1 MHTEERS
8 EWLKVLGATLVALAL
23 PVVMWASWARSPG
36 ANANASTTV
45 RSVVTWNT
53 QRCDTA
59 RRMLRRGVSEQDLA
73 LVLARSELTPLDVQ
87 CLTHPSMPD
96 RVQVAALERIVETHP
111 RFRPALVRKK
121 AEMRSRRR

>member
-36 ANANASTTV
+36 ADANASAHV

-59 RRMLRRGVSEQDLA
+59 RRMLRRGVSEEDLA
-73 LVLARSELTPLDVQ
+73 IVLARSELTPLDVQ
-87 CLTHPSMPD
+87 CLTHPSIPT
-96 RVQVAALERIVETHP
+96 RVQVAALERIVETYP

-121 AEMRSRRR
+121 AELKRRAK